1 MLTGMRLR
9 GFKSWRDTGDIEL
22 RPITA
27 FFGPNS
33 SGKTSLLQAL
43 LLLKQ
48 TAESPDR
55 GQVFHFGDGR
65 SPVDLG
71 DFTDAAHGR
80 DAEAGLGV
88 SLDWTEDFPVRV
100 RDGDLRE
107 VAVSESLGF
116 SVVAAREGDRTPETT
131 VREMTHRVGDSC
143 FGMRRRKRG
152 YRLFAEA
159 GEFRFRRRR
168 RHAETLP
175 PPVSCYRFPAAS
187 RHGFEN
193 ADFLSALERP
203 LERQLDRLYYL
214 GLSRARP
221 ERRYVWAGA
230 GPPDVG
236 RSGELAAAVLMAAR
250 ADGDSVARE
259 KGGDGRSPE
268 EQVAHWLREMGLV
281 HTFRIAPPAPG
292 LFEVLVRHTPQ
303 SAEVPV
309 TGAGFGVAQAL
320 PVLALC
326 FHAPEGSTILLEQPE
341 TRLHPS
347 AQSALADA
355 LLDARRRRGIQ
366 FLVESHSEHL
376 LRRIQRRVSD
386 ETLSH
391 EEVGLW
397 YCENEEGESRLT
409 DLSLDRFGA
418 TGYWPEGFFGDQF
431 REVVEIAENRLR
443 RSMAEEEE
451 GPGVPASPSRPDPE
465 AGASAPE
472 AE

>member
-27 FFGPNS
+27 FFGPNG

-65 SPVDLG
+65 SAVDLG
-71 DFTDAAHGR
+71 DFTDAVYRR
-80 DAEAGLGV
+80 DADAALGV
-88 SLDWTEDFPVRV
+88 SLDWTADSAIRV
-100 RDGDLRE
+100 CDADLRE
-107 VAVSESLGF
+107 VAVSDSLGF
-116 SVVAAREGDRTPETT
+116 SVVAAREGERSPETT
-131 VREMTHRVGDSC
+131 VREITHRVGDSC

-159 GEFRFRRRR
+159 GEFRFRRRP

-187 RHGFEN
+187 RQVFEN
-193 ADFLSALERP
+193 ADCLSALERP

-230 GPPDVG
+230 RPPDVG
-236 RSGELAAAVLMAAR
+236 RSGELAVAALVAAR
-250 ADGDSVARE
+250 ADADGIAME
-259 KGGDGRSPE
+259 QGGDGRSPE
-268 EQVAHWLREMGLV
+268 EQVEHWLREMGLV
-281 HTFRIAPPAPG
+281 HTFRVAPLVPG
-292 LFEVLVRHTPQ
+292 LFEVLVRQTPH
-303 SAEVPV
+303 SAEVPI
-309 TGAGFGVAQAL
+309 TGAGLGVAQAL

-366 FLVESHSEHL
+366 FLIESHSEHL

-397 YCENEEGESRLT
+397 YCESEGGESRLT

-418 TGYWPEGFFGDQF
+418 TGYWPEGLFGDQF

-443 RSMAEEEE
+443 RSMAEEEAE
-451 GPGVPASPSRPDPE
+451 PGALASPSRPDAEAGGSGPE
-465 AGASAPE
+465 AD
-472 AE
+472 